1 MAPPTYTARP
11 QGSVACPHGAA
22 TEPLLSPG
30 IIPNCTQESLEHD
43 IPGDYDR
50 TMELL
55 EIPNDQLKL
64 SDVPAPEADWDTIAE
79 FGLTFNGRKELGS
92 IEACA
97 KIMKAQ
103 RHETLRDLRV
113 CLFYEVRRLHL
124 KDGPG
129 AEDIE
134 RIRGIVDLIRE
145 RVDLAHRL

>member
-1 MAPPTYTARP
+1 MPSWGRNRAAPFP
-11 QGSVACPHGAA
+11 SIN
-22 TEPLLSPG
+22 L
-30 IIPNCTQESLEHD
+30 NCTQESLEHD

-50 TMELL
+50 NMELL

>member
-1 MAPPTYTARP
+1 
-11 QGSVACPHGAA
+11 
-22 TEPLLSPG
+22 
-30 IIPNCTQESLEHD
+30 
-43 IPGDYDR
+43 
-50 TMELL
+50 MELL